1 MIVQKRPRLEPT
13 SLYIEA
19 TTSRLRLDHV
29 STWASKKSVPQEA
42 ENPQDAEDYEKDD
55 SEWKTVSRVSGALPR
70 PVVFILSDL
79 VT

>member
-1 MIVQKRPRLEPT
+1 MSQGFGGLTGSIDGF
-13 SLYIEA
+13 
-19 TTSRLRLDHV
+19 SRCHH
-29 STWASKKSVPQEA
+29 KKSVPQEA

>member
-1 MIVQKRPRLEPT
+1 MENIHTNRQAGSVGHSNWFKART
-13 SLYIEA
+13 SLNGPL
-19 TTSRLRLDHV
+19 SL
-29 STWASKKSVPQEA
+29 KKSVPQEA

>member
-1 MIVQKRPRLEPT
+1 MGAAP
-13 SLYIEA
+13 
-19 TTSRLRLDHV
+19 
-29 STWASKKSVPQEA
+29 KKSVPQEA

>member
-1 MIVQKRPRLEPT
+1 MYTCCIVGYKQ
-13 SLYIEA
+13 I
-19 TTSRLRLDHV
+19 
-29 STWASKKSVPQEA
+29 KKSVPQEA